1 MQPWPSNWGSASQL
15 KTFKQHVAR
24 HIFEHESTVLIR
36 NRSFKQVIRSGES
49 KEAFS
54 ARVDAAAHSWAMD
67 KIAKHKDKL
76 DREVARWETK
86 RAQLMRDLERKRVSV
101 QGQTATEVISAA
113 ETLYGL
119 FVGGRRR
126 SLSSVARRRQQ
137 TARAQDRVERLEE
150 KVVEYEMALEASR
163 DRFQAEIESIES
175 EAKVKAAEL
184 EEVVVGLEKDD
195 IAVQEISVLW
205 IPL

>member
-1 MQPWPSNWGSASQL
+1 M
-15 KTFKQHVAR
+15 
-24 HIFEHESTVLIR
+24 
-36 NRSFKQVIRSGES
+36 
-49 KEAFS
+49 
-54 ARVDAAAHSWAMD
+54 
-67 KIAKHKDKL
+67 
-76 DREVARWETK
+76 
-86 RAQLMRDLERKRVSV
+86 
-101 QGQTATEVISAA
+101 
-113 ETLYGL
+113 
-119 FVGGRRR
+119 
-126 SLSSVARRRQQ
+126 
-137 TARAQDRVERLEE
+137 ERLEE